1 MDKEPPRGDGIF
13 TCKADPDAWK
23 SLDKK
28 QLDNLWKKERK
39 EDKRNFDNMMSR
51 KEQTVAH
58 GVTELKWMFV
68 KSADEITRAT
78 NKHAREEYVR
88 ENEDKSKR
96 VEQIDWSTENN
107 ESAFTFN
114 INKWALCTR
123 LYKTSL
129 KMEEEKI
136 ERELEEPDD
145 FASLNI
151 YN

>member
-1 MDKEPPRGDGIF
+1 
-13 TCKADPDAWK
+13 
-23 SLDKK
+23 
-28 QLDNLWKKERK
+28 
-39 EDKRNFDNMMSR
+39 
-51 KEQTVAH
+51 
-58 GVTELKWMFV
+58 MFV